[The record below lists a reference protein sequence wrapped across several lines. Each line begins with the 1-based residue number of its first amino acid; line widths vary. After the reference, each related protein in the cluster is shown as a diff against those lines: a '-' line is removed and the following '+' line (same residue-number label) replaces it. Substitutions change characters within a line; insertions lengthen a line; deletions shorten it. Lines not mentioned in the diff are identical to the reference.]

1 MVTVTEGRYS
11 LVNIKHNKQNTKD
24 NAQGTKPPNTFL
36 LFYFYIS
43 ACVAKKREGKV
54 KGKQIVLNEN
64 TFLKQF
70 IMITNML

>member
-1 MVTVTEGRYS
+1 MHKAQS
-11 LVNIKHNKQNTKD
+11 LPI
-24 NAQGTKPPNTFL
+24 

-54 KGKQIVLNEN
+54 KGKQIALNES

-70 IMITNML
+70 NTITNML

>member
-1 MVTVTEGRYS
+1 MHKAQS
-11 LVNIKHNKQNTKD
+11 LPI
-24 NAQGTKPPNTFL
+24 

-70 IMITNML
+70 IMITNMW